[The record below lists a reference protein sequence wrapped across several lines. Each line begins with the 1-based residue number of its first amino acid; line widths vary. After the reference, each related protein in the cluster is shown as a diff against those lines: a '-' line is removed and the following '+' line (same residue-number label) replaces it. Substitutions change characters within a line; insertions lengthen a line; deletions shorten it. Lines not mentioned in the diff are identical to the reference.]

1 MTELVTK
8 PILYQCPICDSGY
21 TTMEEAVACRD
32 QPCDWS
38 GWKAGDLCLIPG
50 GRVSTEPEDPM
61 WVAFTQP
68 ADLSSDSHFD
78 HKPSWHLWWVITC
91 LHLHDRDKHRAI
103 VTVLTRPNH
112 HDILGWNPANGYGH
126 YQMFRPGKPLSEQ
139 TVTEYHNT
147 YYWDMLHEQIMAAV
161 PSSELLG
168 RSKSFIG
175 RISRNLL

>member
-21 TTMEEAVACRD
+21 ATMEEAVACRD

-50 GRVSTEPEDPM
+50 KRVYTEPEDPM

-78 HKPSWHLWWVITC
+78 HKPTWHLWWVITC
-91 LHLHDRDKHRAI
+91 LHLHDRETMSEFSDAI
-103 VTVLTRPNH
+103 YMNCNASVVCSECGDVNDADGSLSRRPSTT
-112 HDILGWNPANGYGH
+112 WN
-126 YQMFRPGKPLSEQ
+126 
-139 TVTEYHNT
+139 TT
-147 YYWDMLHEQIMAAV
+147 
-161 PSSELLG
+161 
-168 RSKSFIG
+168 
-175 RISRNLL
+175 